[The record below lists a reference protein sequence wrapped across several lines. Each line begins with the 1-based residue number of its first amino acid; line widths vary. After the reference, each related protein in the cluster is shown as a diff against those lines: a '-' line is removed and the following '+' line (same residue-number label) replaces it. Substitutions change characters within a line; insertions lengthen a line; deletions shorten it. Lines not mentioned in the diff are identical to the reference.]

1 MKAQYIGQQERFNGP
16 PLILVNVTYPWGVN
30 TEVYQPEKHDLSNED
45 LQKLK
50 KNIED
55 TVLGMVDNFLTRE
68 ES

>member
-1 MKAQYIGQQERFNGP
+1 MKAQYIGQQERFNKP

-45 LQKLK
+45 LQRL
-50 KNIED
+50 
-55 TVLGMVDNFLTRE
+55 E